1 MFFKN
6 LRDELDSFMGRDPAA
21 KSRLEVAL
29 LYPGFHAVLMY
40 RPAHALWI
48 RGWRLSAR
56 WLSQLARWLTGIEI
70 HPGATIGRRLF
81 IDHGMGTVI
90 GETAEIGDDVTLYQ
104 GVTLGGTSPS
114 VDSASQVNRKRHPT
128 LKSGAIVGAGAKV
141 LGPITIGEGGRVGA
155 NAVVVKD
162 VKGGCAVVGIPARVV
177 ISKDCGNEFLAY
189 GTPTQD
195 LPDPVARAVAELRD
209 QVAAANARIAELE
222 KHLADPAATARPEGA
237 AVTPL
242 RRHAEG

>member
-1 MFFKN
+1 MLF
-6 LRDELDSFMGRDPAA
+6 RSEELDSFMGRDPAA

-29 LYPGFHAVLMY
+29 LYPGFHAVLFY
-40 RPAHALWI
+40 RPANALWR
-48 RGWRLSAR
+48 RGWRLPAR
-56 WLSQLARWLTGIEI
+56 WLSQLGRWLTGIEI

-114 VDSASQVNRKRHPT
+114 IDSASQVNQKRHPT
-128 LKSGAIVGAGAKV
+128 IKSGAIIGAGAKV
-141 LGPITIGEGGRVGA
+141 LGPITVGEGGRVGA

-222 KHLADPAATARPEGA
+222 RALERNATGTGTTGADI
-237 AVTPL
+237 TPL